1 MDSGPGSC
9 IPLPV
14 MGSDALSGEH
24 PTAHTSTGEWQ
35 SFESRMRRRR
45 IERLLARARVAHEE
59 GHEDEAR
66 AALDEI
72 EELNGGP
79 IALSPGQQSP
89 EIVFCQVADHD
100 LTVFDTEV
108 AVEFD
113 PVVPLFVPVENDFED
128 LPLYPHLSS
137 PSETL
142 RSQWGPRAAA
152 FLAACAVLF
161 WLAGPRESQAPAAA
175 DVEAQSPSLAPS
187 TQSVI
192 AASRQPAAQ
201 PIADSGTAE
210 LAPVRLDVSDVS
222 VDAARVDAPAGGA
235 GPPVSLAGLAFAAP
249 RATSPE
255 PAVPDAVM
263 PPAVTPLEQ
272 PTPPLL
278 AAGVPTSSASTLE
291 AVAPPAAALTPPPAP
306 PPVES
311 EPATPPPT
319 ASPAPDPA
327 READAPAPAAVA
339 AAGVR
344 ATLLRYES
352 AYSRL
357 DVNAA
362 GAVWPALD
370 RKALARAFD
379 GLASQAV
386 SLGSCEVRIVGE
398 SAIADCAGSA
408 TWTPKVGGRSHRQ
421 ARQWQFQLR
430 NADTGWQ
437 IVTATVR

>member
-1 MDSGPGSC
+1 
-9 IPLPV
+9 
-14 MGSDALSGEH
+14 
-24 PTAHTSTGEWQ
+24 
-35 SFESRMRRRR
+35 MRRRR

-79 IALSPGQQSP
+79 IALSPGQESP
-89 EIVFCQVADHD
+89 EIVFCQVADDD
-100 LTVFDTEV
+100 LTVFDTEA

-113 PVVPLFVPVENDFED
+113 PAPVVPDENYFED

-137 PSETL
+137 PSDTQ

-161 WLAGPRESQAPAAA
+161 WLAGPRESQAPAAEG
-175 DVEAQSPSLAPS
+175 VEAQSPSVDPS
-187 TQSVI
+187 TQSAV
-192 AASRQPAAQ
+192 AATRQPAAAQ
-201 PIADSGTAE
+201 PIAEPATTE
-210 LAPVRLDVSDVS
+210 LAPVRLDVTDLS
-222 VDAARVDAPAGGA
+222 VAARVDRAADGT
-235 GPPVSLAGLAFAAP
+235 GPPVSLAGLAFAEP

-255 PAVPDAVM
+255 PAVRQDAVM
-263 PPAVTPLEQ
+263 APAAVAPLEQ
-272 PTPPLL
+272 PTPSPL
-278 AAGVPTSSASTLE
+278 AGVPISSAPTLE
-291 AVAPPAAALTPPPAP
+291 AVAPPAAAPTAPPAP

-311 EPATPPPT
+311 APVPTPPP
-319 ASPAPDPA
+319 APSPSPEPA

-370 RKALARAFD
+370 RKALTRAFD

-430 NADTGWQ
+430 SVDAGWQ
-437 IVTATVR
+437 IVSATVR

>member
-1 MDSGPGSC
+1 
-9 IPLPV
+9 
-14 MGSDALSGEH
+14 
-24 PTAHTSTGEWQ
+24 
-35 SFESRMRRRR
+35 MRRRR
-45 IERLLARARVAHEE
+45 IERLLARARAAHEE

-72 EELNGGP
+72 EELSGGS
-79 IALSPGQQSP
+79 IALSSGQQSP

-100 LTVFDTEV
+100 LTVFDTEA

-113 PVVPLFVPVENDFED
+113 PAPVVPLFVPVENDFED
-128 LPLYPHLSS
+128 LPLYPHLPS

-175 DVEAQSPSLAPS
+175 DVEAQSPSVAPS

-192 AASRQPAAQ
+192 AASRQPAAR
-201 PIADSGTAE
+201 PIADSATTE
-210 LAPVRLDVSDVS
+210 LAPVRLDVTDVS
-222 VDAARVDAPAGGA
+222 VEAARVDAPANGA
-235 GPPVSLAGLAFAAP
+235 GPPVSLAGLAFAGP

-278 AAGVPTSSASTLE
+278 VAGVPISSASTLE
-291 AVAPPAAALTPPPAP
+291 AVAPPAAALTAPPAP

-311 EPATPPPT
+311 VPATPPPT
-319 ASPAPDPA
+319 ASPAPEPA
-327 READAPAPAAVA
+327 PEADAPAPAAVA

-344 ATLLRYES
+344 AALLRYES

-408 TWTPKVGGRSHRQ
+408 TWPPRVGGRSPRQ
-421 ARQWQFQLR
+421 ARQWQCQLR
-430 NADTGWQ
+430 NADAGWQ
-437 IVTATVR
+437 IVSATVR

>member
-1 MDSGPGSC
+1 
-9 IPLPV
+9 
-14 MGSDALSGEH
+14 
-24 PTAHTSTGEWQ
+24 
-35 SFESRMRRRR
+35 MRRRR

-79 IALSPGQQSP
+79 IAQSPGQESP
-89 EIVFCQVADHD
+89 EIVFCQVADDD

-108 AVEFD
+108 EVAVDFD
-113 PVVPLFVPVENDFED
+113 PAPVVPAENYFED
-128 LPLYPHLSS
+128 LPLYPYLSS
-137 PSETL
+137 PAGTQ
-142 RSQWGPRAAA
+142 RSQWGPRTAA

-161 WLAGPRESQAPAAA
+161 WLAGPRESQAPAAEG
-175 DVEAQSPSLAPS
+175 VEAQSPTVDPS
-187 TQSVI
+187 TQSAV
-192 AASRQPAAQ
+192 AATRQPAAQ
-201 PIADSGTAE
+201 PIAEPVTTE
-210 LAPVRLDVSDVS
+210 LAPVRLEVIDVSE
-222 VDAARVDAPAGGA
+222 AARVDRAADA
-235 GPPVSLAGLAFAAP
+235 TGPPVSLAGLGVAEP

-255 PAVPDAVM
+255 PAVRPDAVM
-263 PPAVTPLEQ
+263 ALAAVAPPEQ
-272 PTPPLL
+272 PMPSPL
-278 AAGVPTSSASTLE
+278 AGVPIASAPTLE
-291 AVAPPAAALTPPPAP
+291 AVASPAAA
-306 PPVES
+306 
-311 EPATPPPT
+311 PT
-319 ASPAPDPA
+319 ASPAPPVESAPVTPPPAPSPSPEPA

-370 RKALARAFD
+370 RKALTRAFD

-386 SLGSCEVRIVGE
+386 TLGSCEVRIVGE

-430 NADTGWQ
+430 NVDAGWQ
-437 IVTATVR
+437 IVSATVR

>member
-1 MDSGPGSC
+1 
-9 IPLPV
+9 
-14 MGSDALSGEH
+14 MGSDASAGEH
-24 PTAHTSTGEWQ
+24 PTVHTSTGEWQ

-79 IALSPGQQSP
+79 VDLSPCTRIAGNRVLSGGRRRP
-89 EIVFCQVADHD
+89 DCVRHGSSSRIRPGAGRPRRERFEPD
-100 LTVFDTEV
+100 
-108 AVEFD
+108 
-113 PVVPLFVPVENDFED
+113 ENYFED

-137 PSETL
+137 PSETQ

-161 WLAGPRESQAPAAA
+161 WLAGPRESQAPAAEG
-175 DVEAQSPSLAPS
+175 VEAKSPSVDQS
-187 TQSVI
+187 THSAV
-192 AASRQPAAQ
+192 AATRQPAAT
-201 PIADSGTAE
+201 PIAEPATTE
-210 LAPVRLDVSDVS
+210 LAPLRLDVTDVS
-222 VDAARVDAPAGGA
+222 EAALVHRAADGT
-235 GPPVSLAGLAFAAP
+235 GPPVSLAGLAVAEP

-255 PAVPDAVM
+255 PAVRPDAVM
-263 PPAVTPLEQ
+263 PPAEAPLEQ
-272 PTPPLL
+272 PTPSLL
-278 AAGVPTSSASTLE
+278 AGVPISSAPTLE
-291 AVAPPAAALTPPPAP
+291 AVAPPAAAPAAPPAP

-311 EPATPPPT
+311 APVTPPP
-319 ASPAPDPA
+319 APSPSPEPA

-339 AAGVR
+339 ASGVR

-421 ARQWQFQLR
+421 ARRWQFQLR
-430 NADTGWQ
+430 NVDAGWQ
-437 IVTATVR
+437 IVSATVR

>member
-1 MDSGPGSC
+1 
-9 IPLPV
+9 
-14 MGSDALSGEH
+14 
-24 PTAHTSTGEWQ
+24 
-35 SFESRMRRRR
+35 MRRRR

-72 EELNGGP
+72 EELSGGP
-79 IALSPGQQSP
+79 FAQSPGQESP
-89 EIVFCQVADHD
+89 EIVFCQVADDD
-100 LTVFDTEV
+100 LTVFDTEA

-113 PVVPLFVPVENDFED
+113 PVVPSFAPDENYLED

-137 PSETL
+137 PSETQ

-175 DVEAQSPSLAPS
+175 GVEAKSPSVDPS
-187 TQSVI
+187 TQSAV
-192 AASRQPAAQ
+192 AATRQLAVQ
-201 PIADSGTAE
+201 PIAESATTE
-210 LAPVRLDVSDVS
+210 PAPLRLDVTDLSEAAL
-222 VDAARVDAPAGGA
+222 VDRAADATD
-235 GPPVSLAGLAFAAP
+235 PPVSLAGLAVAEP
-249 RATSPE
+249 RATGPE
-255 PAVPDAVM
+255 PAVRPDAVM
-263 PPAVTPLEQ
+263 ALAAVAPPEQ
-272 PTPPLL
+272 PTPSPL
-278 AAGVPTSSASTLE
+278 AGVPISSAPTLE
-291 AVAPPAAALTPPPAP
+291 AVAPPAAAPAAPPAP

-311 EPATPPPT
+311 APVTSP
-319 ASPAPDPA
+319 PAPSPSPEPP
-327 READAPAPAAVA
+327 READAPALAAVA

-344 ATLLRYES
+344 ATLLRYET

-430 NADTGWQ
+430 NVDAGWQ
-437 IVTATVR
+437 IVSATVR